1 MKRERNSRP
10 CLKLRVELRFIGE
23 ESKALYKVLKPDD
36 VPVEGLDYDSRLEGN
51 TLVYT
56 FEGSS
61 VLRLRNAVDDVLEKA
76 SLAEAVKKELGNV
89 QRGR

>member
-1 MKRERNSRP
+1 MKRERSSRP
-10 CLKLRVELRFIGE
+10 CLRLKVELRFIGE
-23 ESKALYKVLKPDD
+23 EAEALYKVLKPDD
-36 VPVEGLDYDSRLEGN
+36 VPVEGLDYSSRLEDD

-56 FEGSS
+56 FESSS

-76 SLAEAVKKELGNV
+76 SLAEAVKKELEDV

>member
-1 MKRERNSRP
+1 MRRERNSRP
-10 CLKLRVELRFIGE
+10 CLKLKVELRFIGE
-23 ESKALYKVLKPDD
+23 EAEALYKVPKPDD
-36 VPVEGLDYDSRLEGN
+36 VPVEGLDYGSKLEDD

-56 FEGSS
+56 FESSS

-76 SLAEAVKKELGNV
+76 SLAEAVKKELEDV